1 MADAGPGI
9 YQPKMFINE
18 PWYSSKPLP
27 ATSWLIKNFLPE
39 GTSEYP
45 YLTVIGGDPGSYK
58 TTVLAA
64 MFGSLTTGVSFLGR
78 KAKERETLLVAGE
91 DPWGAK
97 KRGQAVFTHLGVTP
111 EEVKTNFFNSPVNLF
126 NDNTINIAGED
137 IIGQGMTPKVIAF
150 DTMFACSEGADL
162 TKQIDMVRVLNNAR
176 RLCRMV
182 GATNAI
188 LSHHNT
194 KDSKSLFGSVGLP
207 ATVDVIIGCEDL
219 GGDRIE
225 ITNERMKMDRK
236 FPDFIVQLTPVKI
249 LVLRDDGEEAEGKT
263 EEERLVEEQWLV
275 VPNTAAAEAPRRP
288 SREAK
293 LDQEMEDLEVALRA
307 EGNSA
312 TNTEW
317 RKRMRAD
324 FGWSD
329 TKFDDKLKE
338 FKRRRPELVG
348 GHWQGDPYSLESQ
361 PSGAVAE
368 RVGRLGKLPRTTTPP
383 APSIKGGGGGWG

>member
-1 MADAGPGI
+1 MEHDAMT

-18 PWYSSKPLP
+18 PWYSPEPLP
-27 ATSWLIKNFLPE
+27 ATSWLIKNLLPE
-39 GTSEYP
+39 GTPEYP

-150 DTMFACSEGADL
+150 DTMFACSEGADF

-182 GATNAI
+182 GA
-188 LSHHNT
+188 
-194 KDSKSLFGSVGLP
+194 
-207 ATVDVIIGCEDL
+207 
-219 GGDRIE
+219 
-225 ITNERMKMDRK
+225 
-236 FPDFIVQLTPVKI
+236 
-249 LVLRDDGEEAEGKT
+249 
-263 EEERLVEEQWLV
+263 
-275 VPNTAAAEAPRRP
+275 
-288 SREAK
+288 
-293 LDQEMEDLEVALRA
+293 
-307 EGNSA
+307 
-312 TNTEW
+312 
-317 RKRMRAD
+317 
-324 FGWSD
+324 
-329 TKFDDKLKE
+329 
-338 FKRRRPELVG
+338 
-348 GHWQGDPYSLESQ
+348 
-361 PSGAVAE
+361 
-368 RVGRLGKLPRTTTPP
+368 
-383 APSIKGGGGGWG
+383 